1 MHFPRARTISSA
13 CASRSRSR
21 ARTSQRGSGGP
32 FGAAIFARG
41 ASRPLAV
48 GVNCVE
54 RLRNAVLHAEIVAL
68 MLAEARLGSY
78 TLRAPGAPEYELFT
92 SCAPCAMCLGATLWS
107 GVRRIVCAAG
117 REDAMALGFDE
128 GPVFPEILALPGSA
142 GHRARARPARRG
154 GGRGDAP
161 LSRGQRA
168 GLQRLSA
175 SWVRLS
181 GTANAVSAWP
191 APHSDL
197 AVSRPMRCATPLKR
211 GPTGAR
217 PRGARPPARATA

>member
-1 MHFPRARTISSA
+1 MNQLASGIITAVAVTLPAWVEGVVDAYPACTSDTERMRLAITLARENIV
-13 CASRSRSR
+13 
-21 ARTSQRGSGGP
+21 RGSGGP

-41 ASRPLAV
+41 APRPLAV

-128 GPVFPEILALPGSA
+128 GPVFPESWRYLEAQGIALEHGLLAAEA
-142 GHRARARPARRG
+142 GAVMRRYREG
-154 GGRGDAP
+154 N
-161 LSRGQRA
+161 
-168 GLQRLSA
+168 GL
-175 SWVRLS
+175 VYN
-181 GTANAVSAWP
+181 G
-191 APHSDL
+191 
-197 AVSRPMRCATPLKR
+197 
-211 GPTGAR
+211 
-217 PRGARPPARATA
+217 

>member
-1 MHFPRARTISSA
+1 MNQLASGIITSVAVALPDWVPGVVDAFPECTNDTGRMSLAITLARENIA
-13 CASRSRSR
+13 
-21 ARTSQRGSGGP
+21 RGSGGP

-41 ASRPLAV
+41 APRPLAV

-128 GPVFPEILALPGSA
+128 GPVFPESWRYLQAQGIALE
-142 GHRARARPARRG
+142 H
-154 GGRGDAP
+154 
-161 LSRGQRA
+161 
-168 GLQRLSA
+168 GL
-175 SWVRLS
+175 
-181 GTANAVSAWP
+181 
-191 APHSDL
+191 L
-197 AVSRPMRCATPLKR
+197 AVEAGAVMRRYREGNGLVYN
-211 GPTGAR
+211 G
-217 PRGARPPARATA
+217 

>member
-1 MHFPRARTISSA
+1 MNQLASGIITSVAVTLPAWVQGVVDAYPACTSDTERMRLAITLARENIV
-13 CASRSRSR
+13 
-21 ARTSQRGSGGP
+21 RGSGGP

-41 ASRPLAV
+41 APRPLAV

-128 GPVFPEILALPGSA
+128 GPVFPESWRYLQAQGIALEHGLLAAEA
-142 GHRARARPARRG
+142 GAVMRRYREG
-154 GGRGDAP
+154 N
-161 LSRGQRA
+161 
-168 GLQRLSA
+168 GL
-175 SWVRLS
+175 VYN
-181 GTANAVSAWP
+181 G
-191 APHSDL
+191 
-197 AVSRPMRCATPLKR
+197 
-211 GPTGAR
+211 
-217 PRGARPPARATA
+217 

>member
-1 MHFPRARTISSA
+1 MNQLASGIITAVAVTLPDWVEGVVDAYPACPSDTERMRLAITLARENIV
-13 CASRSRSR
+13 
-21 ARTSQRGSGGP
+21 RGSGGP

-41 ASRPLAV
+41 APRPLAV

-128 GPVFPEILALPGSA
+128 GPVFPESWRYLQAQGIALEHGLLAAEA
-142 GHRARARPARRG
+142 GAVMRRYREG
-154 GGRGDAP
+154 N
-161 LSRGQRA
+161 
-168 GLQRLSA
+168 GL
-175 SWVRLS
+175 VYN
-181 GTANAVSAWP
+181 G
-191 APHSDL
+191 
-197 AVSRPMRCATPLKR
+197 
-211 GPTGAR
+211 
-217 PRGARPPARATA
+217 

>member
-1 MHFPRARTISSA
+1 MNQLASGIITSVAVTLPAWVQGVVDAYPACTSDTERMRLAITLARENIV
-13 CASRSRSR
+13 
-21 ARTSQRGSGGP
+21 RGSGGP

-41 ASRPLAV
+41 APRPLAV

-128 GPVFPEILALPGSA
+128 GPVFPESWRYLEGQGITLEHGLLAA
-142 GHRARARPARRG
+142 QARTVMRRYRDG
-154 GGRGDAP
+154 N
-161 LSRGQRA
+161 
-168 GLQRLSA
+168 GL
-175 SWVRLS
+175 VYN
-181 GTANAVSAWP
+181 G
-191 APHSDL
+191 
-197 AVSRPMRCATPLKR
+197 
-211 GPTGAR
+211 
-217 PRGARPPARATA
+217 

>member
-1 MHFPRARTISSA
+1 MNQLASGIITSVVVTLPDWVPGVVDAFPACSSDTERMRLAITLARENIA
-13 CASRSRSR
+13 
-21 ARTSQRGSGGP
+21 RGSGGP

-41 ASRPLAV
+41 APRPLAV

-128 GPVFPEILALPGSA
+128 GPVFPESWRYLQAQGIALE
-142 GHRARARPARRG
+142 H
-154 GGRGDAP
+154 
-161 LSRGQRA
+161 
-168 GLQRLSA
+168 GL
-175 SWVRLS
+175 
-181 GTANAVSAWP
+181 
-191 APHSDL
+191 L
-197 AVSRPMRCATPLKR
+197 AVEAGAVMRRYREGNGLVYN
-211 GPTGAR
+211 G
-217 PRGARPPARATA
+217 

>member
-1 MHFPRARTISSA
+1 MNQLASGIITAVAVTLPAWVEGVVDAYPACPSDTERMRLAITLARENTG
-13 CASRSRSR
+13 
-21 ARTSQRGSGGP
+21 RGSGGP

-41 ASRPLAV
+41 APRPLAV

-128 GPVFPEILALPGSA
+128 GPVFPESWRYLEAQGIALEHGLLAAEA
-142 GHRARARPARRG
+142 GAVMRRYREG
-154 GGRGDAP
+154 N
-161 LSRGQRA
+161 
-168 GLQRLSA
+168 GL
-175 SWVRLS
+175 VYN
-181 GTANAVSAWP
+181 G
-191 APHSDL
+191 
-197 AVSRPMRCATPLKR
+197 
-211 GPTGAR
+211 
-217 PRGARPPARATA
+217 

>member
-1 MHFPRARTISSA
+1 MNQLASGIITSVAVTLPAWVQGVVDAYPACTSDTERMRLAITLARENIV
-13 CASRSRSR
+13 
-21 ARTSQRGSGGP
+21 RGSGGP

-41 ASRPLAV
+41 APRPLAV

-128 GPVFPEILALPGSA
+128 GPVFPESWRYLEAQGIALEHGLLAAEA
-142 GHRARARPARRG
+142 GAVMRRYREG
-154 GGRGDAP
+154 N
-161 LSRGQRA
+161 
-168 GLQRLSA
+168 GL
-175 SWVRLS
+175 VYN
-181 GTANAVSAWP
+181 G
-191 APHSDL
+191 
-197 AVSRPMRCATPLKR
+197 
-211 GPTGAR
+211 
-217 PRGARPPARATA
+217 

>member
-1 MHFPRARTISSA
+1 MNQLASGIITSVAVTLPAWVQGVVDAYPGCTSDTERMRLAITLARENIV
-13 CASRSRSR
+13 
-21 ARTSQRGSGGP
+21 RGSGGP

-41 ASRPLAV
+41 APRPLAV

-128 GPVFPEILALPGSA
+128 GPVFPESWRYLEAQGIALEHGLLAAEA
-142 GHRARARPARRG
+142 GAVMRRYREG
-154 GGRGDAP
+154 N
-161 LSRGQRA
+161 
-168 GLQRLSA
+168 GL
-175 SWVRLS
+175 VYN
-181 GTANAVSAWP
+181 G
-191 APHSDL
+191 
-197 AVSRPMRCATPLKR
+197 
-211 GPTGAR
+211 
-217 PRGARPPARATA
+217 

>member
-1 MHFPRARTISSA
+1 MNQLASGIITAVAVTLPAWVEGVVDAYPACPSDTERMRLAITLARENIV
-13 CASRSRSR
+13 
-21 ARTSQRGSGGP
+21 RGSGGP

-41 ASRPLAV
+41 APRPLAV

-128 GPVFPEILALPGSA
+128 GPVFPESWRYLQAQGIALEHGLLAAEA
-142 GHRARARPARRG
+142 GAVMRRYREG
-154 GGRGDAP
+154 N
-161 LSRGQRA
+161 
-168 GLQRLSA
+168 GL
-175 SWVRLS
+175 VYN
-181 GTANAVSAWP
+181 G
-191 APHSDL
+191 
-197 AVSRPMRCATPLKR
+197 
-211 GPTGAR
+211 
-217 PRGARPPARATA
+217 

>member
-1 MHFPRARTISSA
+1 MNQLASGIITSVAVTLPAWVQGVVDAYPACTSDTERMRLAITLARENTV
-13 CASRSRSR
+13 
-21 ARTSQRGSGGP
+21 RGSGGP

-41 ASRPLAV
+41 APRPLAV

-128 GPVFPEILALPGSA
+128 GPVFPESWRYLEAQGIALEHGLLAAEA
-142 GHRARARPARRG
+142 GAVMRRY
-154 GGRGDAP
+154 RE
-161 LSRGQRA
+161 SN
-168 GLQRLSA
+168 GL
-175 SWVRLS
+175 VY
-181 GTANAVSAWP
+181 
-191 APHSDL
+191 
-197 AVSRPMRCATPLKR
+197 
-211 GPTGAR
+211 TG
-217 PRGARPPARATA
+217 

>member
-1 MHFPRARTISSA
+1 MNQLASGIITAVAVTLPAWVEGVVDAYPACPSDTERMRLAITLARENTV
-13 CASRSRSR
+13 
-21 ARTSQRGSGGP
+21 RGSGGP

-41 ASRPLAV
+41 APRPLAV

-128 GPVFPEILALPGSA
+128 GPVFPESWRYLEAQGIALEHGLLAAEA
-142 GHRARARPARRG
+142 GAVMRRFREG
-154 GGRGDAP
+154 N
-161 LSRGQRA
+161 
-168 GLQRLSA
+168 GL
-175 SWVRLS
+175 VYN
-181 GTANAVSAWP
+181 G
-191 APHSDL
+191 
-197 AVSRPMRCATPLKR
+197 
-211 GPTGAR
+211 
-217 PRGARPPARATA
+217 

>member
-1 MHFPRARTISSA
+1 MNQLASGIITAVAVTLPAWVEGVVDAYPACPSDTERMRLAITLARENTV
-13 CASRSRSR
+13 
-21 ARTSQRGSGGP
+21 RGSGGP

-41 ASRPLAV
+41 APRPLAV

-128 GPVFPEILALPGSA
+128 GPVFPESWRYLQAQGIALEHGLLAAEA
-142 GHRARARPARRG
+142 GAVMRRYREG
-154 GGRGDAP
+154 N
-161 LSRGQRA
+161 
-168 GLQRLSA
+168 GL
-175 SWVRLS
+175 VYN
-181 GTANAVSAWP
+181 G
-191 APHSDL
+191 
-197 AVSRPMRCATPLKR
+197 
-211 GPTGAR
+211 
-217 PRGARPPARATA
+217 

>member
-1 MHFPRARTISSA
+1 MNQLASGIITAVAVTLPAWVEGVVDAYPACPSDTERMRLAITLARENTV
-13 CASRSRSR
+13 
-21 ARTSQRGSGGP
+21 RGSGGP

-41 ASRPLAV
+41 APRPLAV

-128 GPVFPEILALPGSA
+128 GPVFPESWRYLEAQGIALEHGLLAAEA
-142 GHRARARPARRG
+142 GAVMRRYREG
-154 GGRGDAP
+154 N
-161 LSRGQRA
+161 
-168 GLQRLSA
+168 GL
-175 SWVRLS
+175 VYN
-181 GTANAVSAWP
+181 G
-191 APHSDL
+191 
-197 AVSRPMRCATPLKR
+197 
-211 GPTGAR
+211 
-217 PRGARPPARATA
+217 

>member
-1 MHFPRARTISSA
+1 MNQHLPGIATAVAVALPDWVPGAVDAFPA
-13 CASRSRSR
+13 CASDVERMRLAITL
-21 ARTSQRGSGGP
+21 ARENIARGSGGP

-41 ASRPLAV
+41 ASRPFAV

-54 RLRNAVLHAEIVAL
+54 RLRNAMLHAEVVAL

-128 GPVFPEILALPGSA
+128 GPVFPESWRYLEAQGIALEHGLLAA
-142 GHRARARPARRG
+142 EAAAVMRRYREG
-154 GGRGDAP
+154 N
-161 LSRGQRA
+161 
-168 GLQRLSA
+168 GL
-175 SWVRLS
+175 VYN
-181 GTANAVSAWP
+181 G
-191 APHSDL
+191 
-197 AVSRPMRCATPLKR
+197 
-211 GPTGAR
+211 
-217 PRGARPPARATA
+217 

>member
-1 MHFPRARTISSA
+1 MNQLASGIITSVAVTLPDWVPGVVDAFPACTNDTGRMRLAITLARENIA
-13 CASRSRSR
+13 
-21 ARTSQRGSGGP
+21 RGSGGP
-32 FGAAIFARG
+32 FGAAIFARD
-41 ASRPLAV
+41 APRPLAV

-128 GPVFPEILALPGSA
+128 GPVFPESWRYLEAQGIALEHGLLAA
-142 GHRARARPARRG
+142 EAAR
-154 GGRGDAP
+154 
-161 LSRGQRA
+161 
-168 GLQRLSA
+168 
-175 SWVRLS
+175 
-181 GTANAVSAWP
+181 
-191 APHSDL
+191 
-197 AVSRPMRCATPLKR
+197 
-211 GPTGAR
+211 
-217 PRGARPPARATA
+217 

>member
-1 MHFPRARTISSA
+1 MNQLASGIITSVAVALPDWVPGVVDAFPACTNDTGRMSLAITLARENIA
-13 CASRSRSR
+13 
-21 ARTSQRGSGGP
+21 RGSGGP

-41 ASRPLAV
+41 APRPLAV

-128 GPVFPEILALPGSA
+128 GPVFPESWRYLQAQGIALE
-142 GHRARARPARRG
+142 H
-154 GGRGDAP
+154 
-161 LSRGQRA
+161 
-168 GLQRLSA
+168 GL
-175 SWVRLS
+175 
-181 GTANAVSAWP
+181 
-191 APHSDL
+191 L
-197 AVSRPMRCATPLKR
+197 AVEAGAVMRRYREGNGLVYN
-211 GPTGAR
+211 G
-217 PRGARPPARATA
+217 